1 MVTISHMELTYLR
14 KNVMSKD
21 KVVLAYSGGLDTSMM
36 LKWIQEEYGM
46 DVISCIVD
54 VGQPKDFKKAEEKA
68 WNLGV
73 LNHYTFDAKEE
84 FATEYVYPAIKAN
97 ALYMGTY
104 PVSSSLSRPLIVK
117 KIVEVAEMEDA
128 QAVAHGCTGKGND
141 QVRFDMTF
149 KALNPGLKIIAP
161 VREWKF
167 DRNSQIEWAKEHG
180 IPVPVTA
187 DSPYSIDENLWGRS
201 IEGGILEHPDK
212 MAPGDIWT
220 WTQDVE
226 SAPDDPEYVKI
237 GFSKGVP
244 VSLDGVEMGPV
255 EILKTLNKKGGLHG
269 IGRIEHME
277 DRVVGL
283 KTRETYETPGAEV
296 ILNAHMDLEKMVMT
310 RHQKAFKFNVDHTWA
325 SVVYQGLW
333 VDPFKEDLDAFINS
347 TQKNVTGTVTMKLYK
362 GSAKP
367 VARESPFSLYD
378 YNLASF
384 DINTHYDQGDAVGFI
399 NLWGLPSV
407 SAWNLK
413 RKIAD
418 EGIQEI
424 QKKVVPVPTGD
435 A

>member
-1 MVTISHMELTYLR
+1 
-14 KNVMSKD
+14 MSKG

-36 LKWIQEEYGM
+36 LKWIQEEYEM

-54 VGQPKDFKKAEEKA
+54 VGQGKDMKAVEEKA

-84 FATEYVYPAIKAN
+84 FARGYVFPAIKAN

-104 PVSSSLSRPLIVK
+104 PVSSSISRPLIAK
-117 KIVEVAEMEDA
+117 KVVEVAEVEGA

-167 DRNSQIEWAKEHG
+167 DRHSQIEWAKEHG
-180 IPVPVTA
+180 VPVPVTA
-187 DSPYSIDENLWGRS
+187 DSPYSIDQNLWGRS
-201 IEGGILEHPDK
+201 IEGGILEHPDIK
-212 MAPGDIWT
+212 
-220 WTQDVE
+220 
-226 SAPDDPEYVKI
+226 APDDIWEWTVDVEDSPDEPDYVKI
-237 GFSKGVP
+237 GFDAGVP
-244 VSLDGVEMGPV
+244 VNIDGEDAGPV
-255 EILKTLNKKGGLHG
+255 ELLQKLNKAGGAHG

-283 KTRETYETPGAEV
+283 KTRETYETPAAEIV
-296 ILNAHMDLEKMVMT
+296 LSAHEDLEKMVLT
-310 RHQKAFKFNVDHTWA
+310 RHQKMFKFQVENTWA
-325 SVVYQGLW
+325 TIVYQGLW
-333 VDPFKEDLDAFINS
+333 VDPFKKDLDAFIDS
-347 TQKNVTGTVTMKLYK
+347 TQENVTGEVTMKLFK

-367 VARESPFSLYD
+367 VARESPLSLYD

-413 RKIAD
+413 RKIAE
-418 EGIQEI
+418 EGIKEAG
-424 QKKVVPVPTGD
+424 KKVVPVPTGD